1 MAQHSNKQEL
11 LNLHNFFFGKLT
23 IEELANL
30 RNQLRDLDGNRSA
43 LSIIDHSIATFEFE
57 HFRDRPEA
65 FFDRIIEVATLNGS
79 PLQHF
84 THWTIEHPDAAIAW
98 FQSKLIQ
105 DASSTGSDHL
115 LTRLLNAADP
125 ELISSSP
132 FGPQDFWAEFIE
144 QTKDIE
150 RALTLFESLDSPT
163 KPGINLAKIIRY
175 NEDLTFPEKA
185 SWLNEHLTDEKEH
198 FEAISE
204 ILQAGPYDD
213 PFLSQPN
220 PSPEAEA
227 WLKNQPADNFRDR
240 LVSQKFT
247 HNLNHQNFSEAYKL
261 THLISD
267 PEQQKS
273 AIMELAQPWLEASPE
288 EAAAN
293 LPDAIIQKGEVL
305 PR

>member
-1 MAQHSNKQEL
+1 
-11 LNLHNFFFGKLT
+11 
-23 IEELANL
+23 
-30 RNQLRDLDGNRSA
+30 
-43 LSIIDHSIATFEFE
+43 SIIEHSIATFEFE